1 MECDRI
7 QEQLSAYLDD
17 TLSSAEKGIVD
28 KHLNSCP
35 ECRKSLADLETTV
48 RSIRGLEEINPP
60 PWLTQKI
67 MTRVKA
73 EAEPAKKNLWQKLFY
88 PLHVKLPIEAFGAFL
103 IALTALYVFKS
114 MEPKIN
120 TVIEP
125 SEKTV
130 SEYAAK
136 EKAATPSTEAV
147 KPSKEPIVT
156 RSKQEETAAVPPPLQ
171 KRSPVPAPPA
181 EQPEFDQGLPVKEK
195 RAESRKSVERDMLMK
210 SAPAP
215 AALSGPNAASQE
227 GAAQVAGKM
236 MSGLPE
242 KEDISIAFKAA
253 DIDSTKRDIEEVFSR
268 FGGKVIQAGPVS
280 DTLIITGELGPDKL
294 QQLMDK
300 LKTLGSVKE
309 KTLRPVAGKD
319 LLLIKITISNQ

>member
-17 TLSSAEKGIVD
+17 TLSSAEKGIID
-28 KHLNSCP
+28 NHLKSCP
-35 ECRKSLADLETTV
+35 KCRKSLADLEMTM
-48 RSIRGLEEINPP
+48 RSIKGLEEIIPP

-73 EAEPAKKNLWQKLFY
+73 EAELTKKNLWQKLFY
-88 PLHVKLPIEAFGAFL
+88 PLHVKLPIEALGAFL

-120 TVIEP
+120 TVTAP

-136 EKAATPSTEAV
+136 EKDATPGQRPG
-147 KPSKEPIVT
+147 KPSQAPIVT
-156 RSKQEETAAVPPPLQ
+156 RSKKDETAAGAPSQQESSPL
-171 KRSPVPAPPA
+171 PAA
-181 EQPEFDQGLPVKEK
+181 AGGEQPMFDQGPPVKEK
-195 RAESRKSVERDMLMK
+195 RAEARKSAERDMLMK

-215 AALSGPNAASQE
+215 AALSAPKAASQE
-227 GAAQVAGKM
+227 GAAQGAGKM

-242 KEDISIAFKAA
+242 KEDISISFK
-253 DIDSTKRDIEEVFSR
+253 DRRYRLRKKRYRRSLV
-268 FGGKVIQAGPVS
+268 
-280 DTLIITGELGPDKL
+280 
-294 QQLMDK
+294 
-300 LKTLGSVKE
+300 
-309 KTLRPVAGKD
+309 
-319 LLLIKITISNQ
+319 